1 MPAWRRRA
9 KCIGTFAQATREQD
23 EEVPPPSDA
32 STSPERS
39 AIERH
44 NGGWG
49 IALYCGYLRAG
60 CGNDCSERRRRCSLC
75 KVKCCTE
82 ACIANHPH
90 NKGVCRHCTQAWNV
104 TVQQGGFDIREGSRH
119 SNKERFRS
127 RSRDDPRSHQSSAS
141 AVEAR
146 GSVRQHQLR
155 RPSRDDPRSH
165 QSPASAVEARGSVRQ
180 HQLRRRPQTL

>member
-75 KVKCCTE
+75 KDTPGASHEIGCGSYPLDLPC
-82 ACIANHPH
+82 H
-90 NKGVCRHCTQAWNV
+90 
-104 TVQQGGFDIREGSRH
+104 GSRSGKTTETPNMSACGVVVGGADAKKIAIRPDH
-119 SNKERFRS
+119 PS
-127 RSRDDPRSHQSSAS
+127 RSWPRYY
-141 AVEAR
+141 VLAR
-146 GSVRQHQLR
+146 SN
-155 RPSRDDPRSH
+155 RPH
-165 QSPASAVEARGSVRQ
+165 
-180 HQLRRRPQTL
+180 H